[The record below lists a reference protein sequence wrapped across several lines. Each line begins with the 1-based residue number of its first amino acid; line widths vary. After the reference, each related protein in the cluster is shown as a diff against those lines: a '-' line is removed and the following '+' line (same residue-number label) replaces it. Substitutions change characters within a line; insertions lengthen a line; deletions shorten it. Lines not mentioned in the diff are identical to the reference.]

1 MERKRVKFFFMF
13 LFKSCEFIKNYFNK
27 NKLKNII
34 LLSQARSGS
43 TFATHNLSKFIGF
56 DEKNIYPE
64 EYFSNKHFVYL
75 KNFILKHEYFFLNIN
90 EFILK
95 RTELNRDDTLFV
107 YLYRDPEEIMNSYK
121 RSKQNG
127 YYKGW
132 EEFYARYRPFF
143 YEIKGDENTACFN
156 HKIWSKQQNQFTHCL
171 NIHFNSLKE
180 LPGFKTNRENF
191 KNLKQIDDN
200 KVINLQLKNKINFN
214 FLEKFYFFLR
224 RKLESR
230 KKIINN
236 Y

>member
-1 MERKRVKFFFMF
+1 MF
-13 LFKSCEFIKNYFNK
+13 LFKSCEFIKDYFIK

-34 LLSQARSGS
+34 LISQARSGS
-43 TFATHNLSKFIGF
+43 TFATHSLSKFIGF

-64 EYFSNKHFVYL
+64 EYFSNKHFLYL
-75 KNFILKHEYFFLNIN
+75 KKFILKHEYFFLNIN

-95 RTELNRDDTLFV
+95 RTKLNRNDTLFI

-121 RSKQNG
+121 KSEQNG

-132 EEFYARYRPFF
+132 VEFYARYRPFF
-143 YEIKGDENTACFN
+143 REIKDDQNTACFN
-156 HKIWSKQQNQFTHCL
+156 HEIWSKQQNYFTHCL

-180 LPGFKTNRENF
+180 LSGFKTNRDNF
-191 KNLKQIDDN
+191 ENLKQIGDN
-200 KVINLQLKNKINFN
+200 EIISLQLKNKINFN